1 MDGKHHKIKGS
12 RLFTSRRAYEYEI
25 EIVAEPI
32 KAFTINHISIPA
44 QHMKNIRG
52 NVSSFTEP
60 VFFVEICSGNK
71 IIARTEKQDFT
82 GNKSDFNLSNNVYCL
97 TETFPII
104 IRAYIGEKEAVE
116 RALRAT
122 VGGATGAVAGSAIG
136 GTIGGIIGGLG
147 TGITTFGVGAVGGAI
162 GGVSIGA
169 SIGAAIGTFVGGGA
183 SFLIAPVDGAK
194 EIESFRFNNFDEL
207 KTQVKPIAT
216 DILSDGQEIKLVIS
230 KGDIK

>member
-1 MDGKHHKIKGS
+1 MISFALALVHKI
-12 RLFTSRRAYEYEI
+12 
-25 EIVAEPI
+25 
-32 KAFTINHISIPA
+32 
-44 QHMKNIRG
+44 
-52 NVSSFTEP
+52 